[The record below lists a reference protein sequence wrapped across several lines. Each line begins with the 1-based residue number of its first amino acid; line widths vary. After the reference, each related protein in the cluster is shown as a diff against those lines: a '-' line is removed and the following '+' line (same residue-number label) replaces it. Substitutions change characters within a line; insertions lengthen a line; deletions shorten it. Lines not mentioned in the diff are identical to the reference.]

1 MANKKADFKLDET
14 NNVVMKHYRQI
25 GIPLTEVGERL
36 RQLNEAIKANDMVI
50 KADSDL
56 NVELSRNETALSV
69 RLTVY
74 LFEKEEKEK
83 ENG

>member
-1 MANKKADFKLDET
+1 MINK
-14 NNVVMKHYRQI
+14 YRQI

-36 RQLNEAIKANDMVI
+36 KHLNEAIKANDMVI

-56 NVELSRNETALSV
+56 KVEISRNETALSCT
-69 RLTVY
+69 LTVY
-74 LFEKEEKEK
+74 LFEKEQ